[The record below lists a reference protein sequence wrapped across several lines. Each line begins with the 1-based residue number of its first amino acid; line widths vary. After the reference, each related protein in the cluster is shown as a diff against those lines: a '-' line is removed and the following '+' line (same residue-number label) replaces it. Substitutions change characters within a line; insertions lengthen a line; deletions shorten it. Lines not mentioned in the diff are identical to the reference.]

1 VTAAYAT
8 AGEEQ
13 AWNEQG
19 LDEPV
24 LVPVWRYWAYR
35 QPAVV
40 LGCSQRALLGDAQRR
55 TSAPVVLRGSGGGAV
70 LAGPWMLGLSVIL
83 PSRHRLLVGS
93 LGSSYR
99 WLGELFARALRGAGI
114 PADALPSDSPLL
126 HRPADELSWACFAS
140 FSSWEVAVHGRKIV
154 GLSQRRRQH
163 GVLLSAGLLLAL
175 TDWTALCVALQRPA
189 EQAVELA
196 QRTTSCLEQIG
207 APAPDSLILATL
219 ASELDRVLTEA
230 S

>member
-1 VTAAYAT
+1 VTAACAT

-13 AWNEQG
+13 AWNEQR
-19 LDEPV
+19 LDEPIV
-24 LVPVWRYWAYR
+24 VPEWRYWAYR

-40 LGCSQRALLGDAQRR
+40 LGCSQRTLLPGAQRC
-55 TSAPVVLRGSGGGAV
+55 TSVPVVLRSSGGGAV
-70 LAGPWMLGLSVIL
+70 LAGPWMLGISVIL
-83 PSRHRLLVGS
+83 PPRHRLLAGS

-99 WLGELFARALRGAGI
+99 WLGELIARALRAAGI
-114 PADALPSDSPLL
+114 PANALASDSRLL

-140 FSSWEVAVHGRKIV
+140 FSSWEVAVLDRKIV

-175 TDWTALCVALQRPA
+175 TDWMALCVALQRPM
-189 EQAVELA
+189 EQAAELA
-196 QRTTSCLEQIG
+196 RRTTSCLEQTG
-207 APAPDSLILATL
+207 APLPDSLILGTL
-219 ASELDRVLTEA
+219 ASELDRVLTAA